1 MVWYKVLDTEFQLR
15 VIDSTDCFCISTNLC
30 AVIHHDE
37 DPIFC
42 YIKLYRNLVIK
53 LTKFQFT
60 YLPITVV

>member
-15 VIDSTDCFCISTNLC
+15 VIDSANCFCIGTNLC
-30 AVIHHDE
+30 AVVHHDE
-37 DPIFC
+37 DPMFF
-42 YIKLYRNLVIK
+42 YIKFYRNLVK